1 MSMSTALSL
10 LLYHAPICV
19 TFFSVLFSFRALN
32 LCIFPQ
38 FMFSHSVLYDL
49 SLIWSLSFLDL
60 CLSSLTLFVS
70 ALLEKQSKFP
80 RYNMKCRG
88 KRDTTWN
95 IPRNITFSPLH
106 FMLYHGELISFGTV
120 YSVSLSLSLLVLS
133 HSLTLSRSC
142 FSSASKVFTMYLFIF
157 FLNFWSQKIFE
168 SNLLNNSIVSASAY
182 S

>member
-19 TFFSVLFSFRALN
+19 TFFSVLFSFHALN

-106 FMLYHGELISFGTV
+106 FMLYRGQLITFG
-120 YSVSLSLSLLVLS
+120 SVDKIFKVSWKNLKVIKVEQNIKNKFESGAKLGLYREICGLHNIARLSL
-133 HSLTLSRSC
+133 
-142 FSSASKVFTMYLFIF
+142 
-157 FLNFWSQKIFE
+157 
-168 SNLLNNSIVSASAY
+168 
-182 S
+182 

>member
-1 MSMSTALSL
+1 MGPLTSLSHLHSREARAALSL
-10 LLYHAPICV
+10 PHLSSFSCALLSIIYALG
-19 TFFSVLFSFRALN
+19 FFFIWVWLLRSRFFYIMLPSVSPVLFSFHALN

-95 IPRNITFSPLH
+95 IPRSITFSPVH
-106 FMLYHGELISFGTV
+106 FMLYHRKSAI
-120 YSVSLSLSLLVLS
+120 
-133 HSLTLSRSC
+133 RSIITNVVNRVAGPNF
-142 FSSASKVFTMYLFIF
+142 FSSVPT
-157 FLNFWSQKIFE
+157 
-168 SNLLNNSIVSASAY
+168 
-182 S
+182 